1 MPGLGFTEQTSI
13 NKGIIIIQMAMK
25 VYLPKSASWIKTGAE
40 NAYNLNHEQRHFD
53 IVKIVSE
60 KFKRQMLAEVLPVL
74 NYDGSI
80 NTAYF
85 DALREMDRLQ
95 KQYDNETGH
104 GVNTTAQERWNEF
117 IDKELAGL
125 KN

>member
-1 MPGLGFTEQTSI
+1 
-13 NKGIIIIQMAMK
+13 
-25 VYLPKSASWIKTGAE
+25 
-40 NAYNLNHEQRHFD
+40 
-53 IVKIVSE
+53 VSE

-85 DALREMDRLQ
+85 DALREMDRIQ

-104 GVNTTAQERWNEF
+104 GANTWAQERWNAY
-117 IDKELAGL
+117 IDKELAGF
-125 KN
+125 KIKPQH